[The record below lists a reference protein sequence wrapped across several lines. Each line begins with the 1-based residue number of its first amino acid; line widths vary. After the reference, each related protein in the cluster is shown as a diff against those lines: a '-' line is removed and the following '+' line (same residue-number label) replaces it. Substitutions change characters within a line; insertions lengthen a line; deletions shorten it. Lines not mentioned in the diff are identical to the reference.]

1 MPRFKF
7 ALFVLLALSSV
18 ASLAGPPVKPAVK
31 VSGQFYRIVAAI
43 DTQAIKAIGSVN
55 TKATPTILQV
65 TTAEADRVVAGVKGA
80 GGNLVGSP
88 TVITNVDEAA
98 KISADSEGGSYTLDV
113 TPSNKGSDTIT
124 LNFKLLLTT
133 VSGNHRMTRSAKGMA
148 RVQEAKALLIIVN
161 PRDGQDGFLAVV
173 RASKT
178 K

>member
-1 MPRFKF
+1 MPRFRF
-7 ALFVLLALSSV
+7 ALFVILALSF
-18 ASLAGPPVKPAVK
+18 AGSFAGQPAKPAIK
-31 VSGQFYRIVAAI
+31 ITGQFYRVVAAI

-55 TKATPTILQV
+55 TKTTPTILQV
-65 TTAEADRVVAGVKGA
+65 TTAEADRVVAGVKSA

-88 TVITNVDEAA
+88 TVITNIDEPA

-133 VSGNHRMTRSAKGMA
+133 VDGNHRITRSAKGMA

-173 RASKT
+173 RAAKT